1 MKAQSGRQDGVKVV
15 IAGGGTGGHLFPGVA
30 IAKEISR
37 RWEGAGICFVTGRR
51 SMEQEILQRHGFDQ
65 KSITVEGLKG
75 RGWKRTAIGLAKLPW
90 SFMQSISI
98 LKGFSPR
105 VVVGVGGYSSG
116 PVCLA
121 ARIMGI
127 PSAIHEQNSFPG
139 LTNRLLCRVVGKVF
153 ISFEESRAHFPGGT
167 FYVTGHPVREALFEK
182 RGGKSRD
189 DDRFTILVMGGS
201 QGARAINEAFVG
213 ALEIMR
219 GLGRDPLVIHQSGQG
234 NYQDVVE
241 AYRAKGLP
249 GDVIPFIEDMAE
261 VYSKT
266 DMVVS
271 RAGATTVSELAALGK
286 PSLLIP
292 YPYAANHHQEVNA
305 QVLVAA
311 EGAEMILEEDLSPRA
326 LAERLMKYMDDR
338 EALLGMGEA
347 ARSIGRR
354 DAARIIV
361 DHLADMM
368 Q

>member
-1 MKAQSGRQDGVKVV
+1 MKGQGGRHDVVKVV

-51 SMEQEILQRHGFDQ
+51 TMEQEILERHGFDR
-65 KSITVEGLKG
+65 KSINVEGLKG
-75 RGWKRTAIGLAKLPW
+75 RGWKGTATGLAKLPW
-90 SFMQSISI
+90 SLLQSIFI

-121 ARIMGI
+121 ARFMGI

-139 LTNRLLCRVVGKVF
+139 LTNRLLCRVVDRVF
-153 ISFEESRAHFPGGT
+153 ISFEESRAHFSGGT
-167 FYVTGHPVREALFEK
+167 LHVTGNPVREALFE
-182 RGGKSRD
+182 RTTGKPAD
-189 DDRFTILVMGGS
+189 HGRFTILVMGGS
-201 QGARAINEAFVG
+201 QGARAINDAFVG

-219 GLGRDPLVIHQSGQG
+219 DRGRDPLVIHQSGQG
-234 NYQDVVE
+234 LYQEVAE
-241 AYRAKGLP
+241 AYRTRGLP
-249 GDVIPFIEDMAE
+249 GDVKPFIEDMAA
-261 VYSKT
+261 VYSMA

-286 PSLLIP
+286 PSILVP

-305 QVLVAA
+305 QVLVSAQ
-311 EGAEMILEEDLSPRA
+311 GAEMILEKDLSPQV
-326 LAERLMKYMDDR
+326 LAERLMNYMDDN
-338 EALLGMGEA
+338 EALKAMGEGA
-347 ARSIGRR
+347 KRVGRR